1 MADRKTPI
9 MIGAEVD
16 RTTLDLTKIEA
27 CRRGLSVSAFLR
39 QLLEENV
46 PRDIRIVI
54 GSEPSSTRRSMKS

>member
-1 MADRKTPI
+1 MVDRKTPT
-9 MIGAEVD
+9 MIGAEVGPD
-16 RTTLDLTKIEA
+16 MFNLTKIEA

-54 GSEPSSTRRSMKS
+54 GPESSTTRRSMK